1 MAAESVGD
9 GRADGIGGG
18 KLMARYKVEIMETLR
33 YVVEVEAGSQ
43 KMAEQIVNDRW
54 KDGEYILDA
63 DNFAGVEFKAVPVNR

>member
-1 MAAESVGD
+1 MAG
-9 GRADGIGGG
+9 
-18 KLMARYKVEIMETLR
+18 YKVEIMETLR
-33 YVVEVEAGSQ
+33 HVVEVEAGNQ

>member
-1 MAAESVGD
+1 MAG
-9 GRADGIGGG
+9 
-18 KLMARYKVEIMETLR
+18 YKVEIMETLR
-33 YVVEVEAGSQ
+33 HVVEVEAGSQ

>member
-1 MAAESVGD
+1 MGD

-18 KLMARYKVEIMETLR
+18 KLMARYKVEIMEILR
-33 YVVEVEAGSQ
+33 HVVEVEAGSQ

>member
-1 MAAESVGD
+1 MAG
-9 GRADGIGGG
+9 
-18 KLMARYKVEIMETLR
+18 YKVEIMEILR
-33 YVVEVEAGSQ
+33 HVVEVEAGNQ

>member
-1 MAAESVGD
+1 MGD
-9 GRADGIGGG
+9 GRADGTGGG

-33 YVVEVEAGSQ
+33 HVVEVEAGSQ

-63 DNFAGVEFKAVPVNR
+63 DNFAGVEFKAICTVD

>member
-1 MAAESVGD
+1 MGD
-9 GRADGIGGG
+9 GRADGIGDG
-18 KLMARYKVEIMETLR
+18 KLMARYKVEIMEILR
-33 YVVEVEAGSQ
+33 HVVEVEAGSQ

>member
-1 MAAESVGD
+1 MGD
-9 GRADGIGGG
+9 GRADGTGGG
-18 KLMARYKVEIMETLR
+18 KLMEGYKVEIMETLR
-33 YVVEVEAGSQ
+33 HVVEVEAGSQ

>member
-1 MAAESVGD
+1 MGD

-33 YVVEVEAGSQ
+33 HVVEVEAETQ
-43 KMAEQIVNDRW
+43 QQAEQIVDNRW
-54 KDGEYILDA
+54 KHGEYILDA

>member
-1 MAAESVGD
+1 MGD
-9 GRADGIGGG
+9 GRANGIGGG

-33 YVVEVEAGSQ
+33 HVVEVEAGSQ

-63 DNFAGVEFKAVPVNR
+63 DNFAGVKFKAICTVD